1 MTLQPH
7 RRPMARTDE
16 RLPWLAA
23 LLVTAVAAA
32 AENPQSFIAQ
42 MDDALRNRNYQGVFV
57 HEHGG
62 QSETL
67 RITHRVDNGQVS
79 ERIVS
84 LDGSGREYIR
94 RGSQIT
100 SYLPDQNLAVVD
112 TTPDAGLLLAE
123 LRVPDLANSGQYR
136 LRELAHTRTS
146 GRQTRVIA
154 VEPLDAMRYGYRLWI
169 DEVSGMPLKTQ
180 LLSASGEVV
189 EQLVFTDLRLPAR
202 IPDSELQP
210 AVDTQGYRWLRRG
223 AAASTAVGIPAD
235 TAWVAAQLPPGF
247 RLTARSVQVLPG
259 TNGPVTHLVYSDGL
273 ASVSVFVESA
283 IANQVASGASDAT
296 LAVTLIGSTSAV
308 STTVQGHRV
317 TAIGEVPPDT
327 VRAIAGSV
335 RAGAEAVGRGLPDA
349 GPIAPRPGP
358 AGGRNFPHP

>member
-1 MTLQPH
+1 
-7 RRPMARTDE
+7 MARTE
-16 RLPWLAA
+16 RSSLWLAA

-32 AENPQSFIAQ
+32 AAAESPQSFIAQ
-42 MDDALRNRNYQGVFV
+42 MDEALRNRNYQGVFV

-100 SYLPDQNLAVVD
+100 SYLPDQNLVVVD

-136 LRELAHTRTS
+136 LRELARTRTS
-146 GRQTRVIA
+146 GRQARVIA

-169 DEVSGMPLKTQ
+169 DEASGMPLKTQ
-180 LLSASGEVV
+180 LLAASGEIV
-189 EQLVFTDLRLPAR
+189 EQLIFTDLRLPVR

-210 AVDTQGYRWLRRG
+210 AVDAQGYRWLRRG
-223 AAASTAVGIPAD
+223 VAASTAVGIPAD

-259 TNGPVTHLVYSDGL
+259 TSGPVTHLVYSDGL

-283 IANQVASGASDAT
+283 IGEPGTGGASDAT

-335 RAGAEAVGRGLPDA
+335 RAGAEPVGRGLPDA

-358 AGGRNFPHP
+358 ASGHNFPHP